1 MLEEEEKSEEEETEK
16 DREGDTEGDTE
27 EDREEDSEEPQVKK
41 RRSSFD
47 LPDGFIVIKRKTKK
61 NSWKEY
67 QGPDG
72 ID

>member
-1 MLEEEEKSEEEETEK
+1 MLEEEEKSEKEERQK
-16 DREGDTEGDTE
+16 DREGDTE
-27 EDREEDSEEPQVKK
+27 EDSEEDSEEPQVKK